1 MFPADMMKPNLTL
14 RALSLLLLAAALLAP
29 AVASA
34 QVPDAGSS
42 MMNSAFLKLFGPN
55 TNFSCKA
62 ELHLLDAIQKEMEV
76 IPLSLAVWD
85 GKMRIDIDFTE
96 VKGADIP
103 PAMMPAL
110 KQIGMDQSII
120 IQRPDQKIVLS
131 IYPHAKSYSEKI
143 MSKDEIAASEKT
155 YTVVKEKLGR
165 ETFEGHSCE
174 KTKVTLTDD
183 KGVKHLATAWYA
195 ADLKDFPVQV
205 KITEQDTTLVMKF
218 RDVKLGKP
226 DASRFEAPAGLTKY
240 KSDEALMEAA
250 TKDKLPK

>member
-1 MFPADMMKPNLTL
+1 MMKPNLTL

-103 PAMMPAL
+103 PA
-110 KQIGMDQSII
+110 
-120 IQRPDQKIVLS
+120 R
-131 IYPHAKSYSEKI
+131 
-143 MSKDEIAASEKT
+143 
-155 YTVVKEKLGR
+155 
-165 ETFEGHSCE
+165 
-174 KTKVTLTDD
+174 
-183 KGVKHLATAWYA
+183 
-195 ADLKDFPVQV
+195 
-205 KITEQDTTLVMKF
+205 
-218 RDVKLGKP
+218 
-226 DASRFEAPAGLTKY
+226 
-240 KSDEALMEAA
+240 
-250 TKDKLPK
+250 